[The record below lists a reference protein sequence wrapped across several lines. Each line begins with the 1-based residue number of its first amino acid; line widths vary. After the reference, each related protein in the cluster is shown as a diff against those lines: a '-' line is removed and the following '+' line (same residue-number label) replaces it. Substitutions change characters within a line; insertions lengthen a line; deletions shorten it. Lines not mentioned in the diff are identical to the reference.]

1 MYRFCKKIIN
11 EYLIKHGYISYSIA
25 THLIKCNVPK
35 QIIKKSEFGR
45 ASILSSRILCDLKKL
60 KTNRS
65 RREIENERPG
75 VYVIS
80 MHRSQ
85 ICSHE
90 QGKMDV

>member
-25 THLIKCNVPK
+25 THLIKCNVPE

-45 ASILSSRILCDLKKL
+45 ASILSSRILSDLSNLKK
-60 KTNRS
+60 NR
-65 RREIENERPG
+65 RKIENERPG

-90 QGKMDV
+90 EGKMDV

>member
-25 THLIKCNVPK
+25 THLIKCNVPE

-45 ASILSSRILCDLKKL
+45 ASILSSRILSDLSNLKK
-60 KTNRS
+60 NR
-65 RREIENERPG
+65 RKIENERPG

-90 QGKMDV
+90 EGKMDM

>member
-25 THLIKCNVPK
+25 THLIKCNVPE

-45 ASILSSRILCDLKKL
+45 ASILSSRILSDLSNLKK
-60 KTNRS
+60 NR
-65 RREIENERPG
+65 RKIENERPG

-80 MHRSQ
+80 MHCSQ